1 MTKGC
6 MKDMK
11 KKVLAFAAA
20 AVLMAPQM
28 VGAEG
33 FAIYEWS
40 AEGLAMGGA
49 RMFAEMMLLTWL
61 ITRLLLLR
69 LRVRLLRLVQPI

>member
-1 MTKGC
+1 MMG
-6 MKDMK
+6 MK

-49 RMFAEMMLLTWL
+49 RMFAENDAANLAYNPSTAGGVAVVL
-61 ITRLLLLR
+61 IPSTSYFPWGLK
-69 LRVRLLRLVQPI
+69 

>member
-20 AVLMAPQM
+20 AVLMAYDALSP
-28 VGAEG
+28 AL
-33 FAIYEWS
+33 S
-40 AEGLAMGGA
+40 AVAGTL
-49 RMFAEMMLLTWL
+49 
-61 ITRLLLLR
+61 
-69 LRVRLLRLVQPI
+69 